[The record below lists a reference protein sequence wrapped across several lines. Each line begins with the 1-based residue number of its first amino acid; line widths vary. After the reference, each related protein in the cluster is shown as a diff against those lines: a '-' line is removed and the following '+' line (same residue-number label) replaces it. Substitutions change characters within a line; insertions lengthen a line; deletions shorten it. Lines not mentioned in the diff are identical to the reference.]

1 MTLALTGNRSASRSV
16 FHLIDLV
23 LNPKDPCCMIL
34 HRLFPALALSRC
46 YQPASAQGFLRAR
59 SHPEPRKH
67 ALHCPKPTRARA
79 AALDP
84 T

>member
-1 MTLALTGNRSASRSV
+1 
-16 FHLIDLV
+16 
-23 LNPKDPCCMIL
+23 MIL

-46 YQPASAQGFLRAR
+46 YQPASAQGFLPARA
-59 SHPEPRKH
+59 HPEPRKY
-67 ALHCPKPTRARA
+67 APDCPKSTEARA

>member
-1 MTLALTGNRSASRSV
+1 
-16 FHLIDLV
+16 
-23 LNPKDPCCMIL
+23 MIL

-46 YQPASAQGFLRAR
+46 YQPASAQGFLPAR
-59 SHPEPRKH
+59 CHPEPRKH
-67 ALHCPKPTRARA
+67 ALHCPKPTEARA